1 MSVNKEM
8 KVLIVDDYQTMRR
21 VICNLFN
28 QIGFESTL
36 EAGTT
41 HEALELLKKEGS
53 CGLIVFDWHTGPM
66 KGEDFL
72 TAVRADDALKDIP
85 FVVVSSESSDAQF
98 AAMKEVGVSDFIA
111 KPFTK
116 ATLKKRMMNLFGS
129 F

>member
-1 MSVNKEM
+1 MSVNKDM

-41 HEALELLKKEGS
+41 GEALELLKKEGS

-66 KGEDFL
+66 TGEDFL
-72 TAVRADDALKDIP
+72 TAVRADEALKDIP
-85 FVVVSSESSDAQF
+85 FVVVSSESSDAQA
-98 AAMKEVGVSDFIA
+98 AAMNKVGVAGFIA

-116 ATLKKRMMNLFGS
+116 ATLKKRMTELFGS